1 MKNNSGMQI
10 IKLVRKMKKVV
21 VLGENEFT
29 LGFELA
35 GVDCS
40 FKLNDTHP
48 EETINELISNREI
61 GLIVMEEKTMAG
73 LNETMREKLSQSI
86 EPVFLVL
93 SVQDTN
99 EELRRLIK
107 KSIGVDLWNK

>member
-1 MKNNSGMQI
+1 
-10 IKLVRKMKKVV
+10 MKKVV

-29 LGFELA
+29 LGFELT
-35 GVDCS
+35 GVECS
-40 FKLNDTHP
+40 YKLDEDSP
-48 EETINELISNREI
+48 EQTVNELMADKEI
-61 GLIVMEEKTMAG
+61 GLIVMEEKTMERFS
-73 LNETMREKLSQSI
+73 ETMREKLSQSI

-99 EELRRLIK
+99 EELRKLIK